1 MRLKA
6 ARSAGA
12 LYLLSP
18 VAVPG
23 LTLKT
28 RGGAHYYNDFSQ
40 SSQRAR
46 EKTPRGQVVLRVRGS
61 TGSFGRLTLQRNCGV
76 SWRYQALALKIP
88 RRRGCLPV
96 ATSSDNMACKVNSWL

>member
-28 RGGAHYYNDFSQ
+28 RGGAHYKDFSH
-40 SSQRAR
+40 SSPKRAR
-46 EKTPRGQVVLRVRGS
+46 EKTPGGQVVLRVRGS
-61 TGSFGRLTLQRNCGV
+61 TGSLGKLTLQEIAASVG
-76 SWRYQALALKIP
+76 AI
-88 RRRGCLPV
+88 RR
-96 ATSSDNMACKVNSWL
+96 